1 MLKCQELTIR
11 VRDLKIPTIIGV
23 YDQERVTEQVLI
35 WNLELKIR
43 ENAIFMSDH
52 LCDTVDY
59 GAVAR
64 RLSAF
69 VKAQKSHLL
78 EHLAQ
83 LAVREVFEVDERIYK
98 VCLEIFKPG
107 CIADAEGAVIRMSFS
122 KE

>member
-1 MLKCQELTIR
+1 MLKCQDLTILIR
-11 VRDLKIPTIIGV
+11 NLQIPTVIGV
-23 YDQERVTEQVLI
+23 YDQERAKEQVLI

-69 VKAQKSHLL
+69 VKVQKSHLL

-83 LAVREVFEVDERIYK
+83 LSVREVFAVDDRIYR

-107 CIADAEGAVIRMSFS
+107 CIADADGAVIRMSFS